1 MTQSRLLENEVWVK
15 PVFATPLTPPRG
27 RTEQKLNRGINMD
40 ELDKTMYFGAKPDI
54 LEKAR
59 ALRKNMT
66 EAEKILWERLK
77 NKQIL
82 NLRFRRQHPI
92 DIFIADFYCH
102 TVRLVIELDGNIHKM
117 QKEYDEGRTAE
128 MEQFEI
134 KVIRFKNEEIENN
147 IESVIEK
154 IESTIIQRL
163 KSPPW
168 GI

>member
-1 MTQSRLLENEVWVK
+1 MN
-15 PVFATPLTPPRG
+15 
-27 RTEQKLNRGINMD
+27 

-54 LEKAR
+54 LEKAKV
-59 ALRKNMT
+59 LRKNMT
-66 EAEKILWERLK
+66 DAEKVLWERLK
-77 NKQIL
+77 NKQVL

-102 TVRLVIELDGNIHKM
+102 TVRLVIELDGKIHKT

-128 MEQFEI
+128 MEQFDI
-134 KVIRFKNEEIENN
+134 QVIRFRNEEIEND
-147 IESVIEK
+147 IENVIKK
-154 IESTIIQRL
+154 IESTIKQRL

>member
-1 MTQSRLLENEVWVK
+1 MMVMN
-15 PVFATPLTPPRG
+15 
-27 RTEQKLNRGINMD
+27 

-54 LEKAR
+54 LEKAK
-59 ALRKNMT
+59 ALRKSMT
-66 EAEKILWERLK
+66 DAEKILWERLK

-92 DIFIADFYCH
+92 DIFISDFYCH
-102 TVRLVIELDGNIHKM
+102 TVRLVIELDGKIHKA

-128 MEQFEI
+128 MERFDIQ
-134 KVIRFKNEEIENN
+134 VIRFRNEEIEND
-147 IESVIEK
+147 IENVINK
-154 IESTIIQRL
+154 IGSIIRQRL

>member
-1 MTQSRLLENEVWVK
+1 MN
-15 PVFATPLTPPRG
+15 
-27 RTEQKLNRGINMD
+27 

-54 LEKAR
+54 LEKAK
-59 ALRKNMT
+59 ALRKSMT
-66 EAEKILWERLK
+66 DAEKILWERLK

-92 DIFIADFYCH
+92 DIFISDFYCH
-102 TVRLVIELDGNIHKM
+102 TVRLVIELDGKIHKA

-128 MEQFEI
+128 MERFDIQ
-134 KVIRFKNEEIENN
+134 VIRFRNEEIEND
-147 IESVIEK
+147 IENVINK
-154 IESTIIQRL
+154 IGSIIRQRL